1 MQSMKKKTR
10 ISLLCS
16 TALLSLW
23 VSGAEAVKWTDDRFM
38 TFMKDMEAAKSLS
51 LSQKTWVDQNTILQ
65 QALTEMGEDLTGYQD
80 TFQHQ
85 TKDSLTQLVMDSTH
99 QTFEAWKGTL
109 ETTFSYILREVRSTS
124 GLLFVEGEGLRVA
137 ATDHGTKSEHYKTLI
152 HFENTKR
159 DAFQSWQTA
168 LPQKLEVMQS
178 CYTEDQSEVTNVR
191 KSMDSNQKALEALEK
206 RHGEL
211 KERQGQW
218 LSYYK
223 EGGRYTTP
231 STGSLVHAVSRGY
244 LGSDPYYWVARLEGK
259 GDAIGETSSTFV
271 VKSLEA
277 FKPGDNLMLSA
288 WTFKNHPGFSLDK
301 LLTVSEKTAHTA
313 LEETVRAIHRIT
325 TTTFASVIP
334 EGLAVETKQDAPQE
348 PVVAPKVVQEEQ
360 TQEEAQALQQTTS
373 TVESVVPANLAPI
386 AEEDMPEEEPLAEAP
401 KVVAE
406 KSTAV
411 TPVVAAKTA
420 APVQETQT
428 QKKKR
433 LKAERE
439 ALQKGTK

>member
-1 MQSMKKKTR
+1 MQSMKKKMR

-23 VSGAEAVKWTDDRFM
+23 VSGAEAVKWTEDRFM
-38 TFMKDMEAAKSLS
+38 TFMKDMEAAKSLP
-51 LSQKTWVDQNTILQ
+51 LSQKTWVGQNTILQ

-124 GLLFVEGEGLRVA
+124 GLLVEREGLRVA

-152 HFENTKR
+152 HFENTKK

-178 CYTEDQSEVTNVR
+178 SYTEDQSEVTNVK
-191 KSMDSNQKALEALEK
+191 KSMESNQKSLEALEK

-223 EGGRYTTP
+223 EGARYTTP

-277 FKPGDNLMLSA
+277 FQPGANLMLSA
-288 WTFKNHPGFSLDK
+288 WAFKNHPDFSLDK
-301 LLTVSEKTAHTA
+301 LLTPSEKTAHTA

-325 TTTFASVIP
+325 TTTFESVIP
-334 EGLAVETKQDAPQE
+334 EGLTAETQQDVPQE
-348 PVVAPKVVQEEQ
+348 PVAAPKVAQEEPRLPEQ
-360 TQEEAQALQQTTS
+360 TREEAQALQQTTS
-373 TVESVVPANLAPI
+373 TLESVVSANLTLI
-386 AEEDMPEEEPLAEAP
+386 AEKEERLAEASQG
-401 KVVAE
+401 VAE
-406 KSTAV
+406 KSAAV
-411 TPVVAAKTA
+411 TPVVAAKA
-420 APVQETQT
+420 AALAQETQT

-439 ALQKGTK
+439 ALQTGKQ